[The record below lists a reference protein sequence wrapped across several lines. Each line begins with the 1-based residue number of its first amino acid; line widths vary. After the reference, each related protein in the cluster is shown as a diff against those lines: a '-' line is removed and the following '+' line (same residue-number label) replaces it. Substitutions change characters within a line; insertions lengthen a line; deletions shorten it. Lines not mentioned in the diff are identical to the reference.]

1 MTALLVVRAMRTLH
15 IALASFILLAGA
27 SKAAAQPYQ
36 GSRFDDVWAQVASD
50 PYAQLPHETVS
61 VSKMFTGWVN
71 HMLADSKRTLADGRD
86 LLPRFD
92 KLLHPNGMCLKGV
105 WRITEPTP
113 YTGQFATGSQSLFI
127 GRASTALTETRAGH
141 YRAFG
146 LAGKLF
152 PTMDPTERVQTANF
166 FTIED
171 LGGTLTDHFLDAG
184 NTNDI
189 IHITVRL
196 SSVFNGVL
204 ALVVANA
211 FMQADQTFDVTQ
223 TLIRQLYPIS
233 TIGLGSPASARTPTW
248 MMITGAADVP
258 RVDEVDF
265 RDELRMSNYPG
276 GLAFEIWLADR
287 GTRLG
292 EKAWKRAGRIDIT
305 ATVASDSCDHRLHFR
320 HPRHRPHQP

>member
-1 MTALLVVRAMRTLH
+1 MTKRSV
-15 IALASFILLAGA
+15 ALALILTVAVA
-27 SKAAAQPYQ
+27 TTSEAEAQPYD

-50 PYAQLPHETVS
+50 RYAQLPHDTVS
-61 VSKMFTGWVN
+61 VTKMFTGWVN
-71 HMLADSKRTLADGRD
+71 HLLDASKRTLADRRD

-92 KLLHPNGMCLKGV
+92 KLLHPNGVCLKGV
-105 WRITEPTP
+105 WRITESTP
-113 YTGQFATGSQSLFI
+113 YSGYFAQGSEALFI

-152 PTMDPTERVQTANF
+152 PTMDPSERVPTANF

-189 IHITVRL
+189 IHITVRP

-211 FMQADQTFDVTQ
+211 FMRADRTFDVTQ

-233 TIGLGSPASARTPTW
+233 TIGVSSPDDARTPTW
-248 MMITGAADVP
+248 MMITGAANVA
-258 RVDEVDF
+258 RVDAEDF
-265 RDELRMSNYPG
+265 RDELDIAGYPG
-276 GLAFEIWLADR
+276 GLSFEIWLADR

-292 EKAWKRAGRIDIT
+292 DKDWQLAGRIDISDT
-305 ATVASDSCDHRLHFR
+305 AASDSCDHRLHFS
-320 HPRHRPHQP
+320 HPRHRKHQR